1 MFIANYSAQTGIVE
15 LDYLILEDAEAIVA
29 NDANASA
36 ISALDTKVSE
46 VDGRLTTATNSIT
59 SLNSRMS
66 AAEGNIS
73 AANSALSGLST
84 RMTAAENG
92 LTNQSNA
99 ITNLSN
105 SLTVTTNTANAALP
119 KIQAALAQLSY
130 LEACWCGNKTA
141 QI

>member
-73 AANSALSGLST
+73 AANSALSGLSDK
-84 RMTAAENG
+84 NDG
-92 LTNQSNA
+92 
-99 ITNLSN
+99 
-105 SLTVTTNTANAALP
+105 
-119 KIQAALAQLSY
+119 
-130 LEACWCGNKTA
+130 C
-141 QI
+141 